1 MITVNGDTFP
11 WRPHLTVQDVIAEK
25 RFTFPMLAVW
35 IDDVPIPR
43 DRFAE
48 TLIQDG
54 SRVQIIH
61 MISGG

>member
-1 MITVNGDTFP
+1 MITVNGDAFP

-35 IDDVPIPR
+35 IDDVPVPR
-43 DRFAE
+43 DRFTE
-48 TLIQDG
+48 TLVQDG